1 MSLPPLAVRRRL
13 DDFVPQLIAASA
25 ARQSAA
31 QVQKLAAMQRSVRI
45 PDMFAGIFT
54 LGGVGFIIDFAILK
68 IERHFVR
75 WRGAR
80 VET

>member
-1 MSLPPLAVRRRL
+1 
-13 DDFVPQLIAASA
+13 
-25 ARQSAA
+25 
-31 QVQKLAAMQRSVRI
+31 MQRSVRI

-54 LGGVGFIIDFAILK
+54 LGVVGFIIDLAFLK

-75 WRGAR
+75 WRGTR